1 MPSAYWCGLPPSR
14 RSGANIVQRFAGAHM
29 AQHLRALLDSTP
41 LDGDVGAHSAAAPG
55 HLHQERGRGGLVGD
69 RQAGKGTVG
78 VRCMAYIPLATCT
91 PLISGVRSDSASSFF
106 KARR

>member
-1 MPSAYWCGLPPSR
+1 M
-14 RSGANIVQRFAGAHM
+14 FAADKYIYKSSYSLQD
-29 AQHLRALLDSTP
+29 AALLHD
-41 LDGDVGAHSAAAPG
+41 LQEAAAAAG